1 MYLVQILLPTSDND
15 GRRFERGLFES
26 VRAELTERFGGVTAF
41 VQSPALGLWRDEE
54 RGTTTRDQMVLVEVM
69 TARLNRAWWRRYR
82 RELEARFRQDAIVV
96 RALAYSAV

>member
-1 MYLVQILLPTSDND
+1 MYLVQILLPTHDND
-15 GRRFERGLFES
+15 GRRFERALFDT

-69 TARLNRAWWRRYR
+69 TARLSRTWWRRYR
-82 RELEARFRQDAIVV
+82 RELQARFRQDAIVA
-96 RALAYSAV
+96 RALAYTAL